1 MCPEATMQLLDAP
14 SNTYSGLRIINA
26 SHDWGYFEFRPSG
39 DSPITHAATNW
50 TELYVRR
57 RHRDLCRWL
66 RASLL
71 TYPRARPC
79 CSPPQCVHAILIPP
93 FACINPIH

>member
-1 MCPEATMQLLDAP
+1 MQLLDAP

-50 TELYVRR
+50 TELY
-57 RHRDLCRWL
+57 DL
-66 RASLL
+66 RADPYQLVNLAL
-71 TYPRARPC
+71 TAAPATLKALSEELFAVAT
-79 CSPPQCVHAILIPP
+79 CSGAECP
-93 FACINPIH
+93 